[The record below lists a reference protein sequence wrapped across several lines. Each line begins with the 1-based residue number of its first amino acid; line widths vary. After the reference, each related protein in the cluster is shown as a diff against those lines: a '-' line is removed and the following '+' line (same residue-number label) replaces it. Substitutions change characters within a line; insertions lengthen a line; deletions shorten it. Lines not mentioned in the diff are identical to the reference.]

1 MMNFYC
7 QYDVC
12 PNCMEQ
18 AGAVSSDI
26 KRKLK
31 ERNID
36 KRVIRMIS
44 IASYEAEIN
53 IVIHS
58 NGGQVFALFEDD
70 YVELK
75 FIDCG
80 PGIDDIESALTEGYS
95 TANSFA
101 RENGFG
107 AGLGLPNI
115 KSVADEFQLES
126 SPNGTTLKVRFYLNE
141 KDK

>member
-1 MMNFYC
+1 MNFYC
-7 QYDVC
+7 QYDVKA
-12 PNCMEQ
+12 NCMDQ

-36 KRVIRMIS
+36 KKVIRMIS

-58 NGGQVFALFEDD
+58 NGGQVFALFEDEF
-70 YVELK
+70 VELK

-80 PGIDDIESALTEGYS
+80 PGIEDIDSALEEGYS
-95 TANSFA
+95 TANNFA

-115 KSVADEFQLES
+115 KSVADEFYIDS
-126 SPNGTTLKVRFYLNE
+126 SPEGTNLKVRFYLHE
-141 KDK
+141 KDE